1 MAHIQKHGRRWQ
13 ARYRG
18 PDGRERT
25 RMHDRKADAER
36 WLAVQQSKIAR
47 GEWTDPHWPR

>member
-1 MAHIQKHGRRWQ
+1 MAHVQRKGKGRWQ

-25 RMHDRKADAER
+25 RMHRRRIDAER
-36 WLAVQQSKIAR
+36 WLETQ
-47 GEWTDPHWPR
+47 H